1 MKKSWNEMN
10 LLEKGTA
17 MLGILMAIVGYGM
30 MFYAF
35 MVAVGLWTYEH
46 TQAIIAFV
54 RGLGNLMKRLISRLA
69 KSEPLYKNLE
79 TGDYD
84 N

>member
-10 LLEKGTA
+10 LLEKGTV
-17 MLGILMAIVGYGM
+17 MLGILMAIVGYGA

-46 TQAIIAFV
+46 TKAITAFA
-54 RGLGNLMKRLISRLA
+54 RGLCSIVKKFIGRLTVNV
-69 KSEPLYKNLE
+69 E
-79 TGDYD
+79 YD
-84 N
+84 D